1 MHEAGGSLS
10 QLQKNE
16 VLTREGGHPELK
28 KIEELF
34 PVGNQSAILKGSVSD
49 SNASDIT
56 QQ

>member
-1 MHEAGGSLS
+1 M
-10 QLQKNE
+10 QKNE
-16 VLTREGGHPELK
+16 VLTREGGHPEQK
-28 KIEELF
+28 KIPELF